1 MFDIKYVHYQV
12 GIILYNFYYIIQAYK
27 IIKIFSSYNTSY
39 MLYPL
44 DFAILFEIFQF
55 TLPLVS
61 LKTLSSL
68 YKNYVYKTKFIIK
81 LKREDTHTDS

>member
-1 MFDIKYVHYQV
+1 MFWYIFDIKYVHYQV
-12 GIILYNFYYIIQAYK
+12 EVILYNFYYIIQPYK
-27 IIKIFSSYNTSY
+27 IIKICSLYNTPY
-39 MLYPL
+39 MQYLL

-68 YKNYVYKTKFIIK
+68 
-81 LKREDTHTDS
+81 